1 MTRFHVTAILAAL
14 LGALAFALGSV
25 PLGIMVVAVFFI
37 LMGLGV
43 AIPQMRF
50 FGPFICR
57 GSGNRERPVVA
68 LTFDDG
74 PDARSTPALLDLLR
88 EAGVPAAFFCVG
100 RRVETSPEV
109 AQRIVHEGH
118 LLENH
123 SHLHSNATNFYTVA
137 RLKEEMSRAQAAIL
151 SATGTVPGMFRP
163 PIGLSN
169 PNIFRA
175 AQALGL
181 KVVGWSVRSLDT
193 RITDPERI
201 VARVLSGLKPG
212 GIILLHDGNIPV
224 ERLIP
229 TVKLLLDSLRARGY
243 EVVRL
248 DQLLK

>member
-1 MTRFHVTAILAAL
+1 MTRFHITGVAAVA

-25 PLGIMVVAVFFI
+25 PLGIVVVILFFI
-37 LMGLGV
+37 VMGLGV

-50 FGPFICR
+50 FGPFICHGPGDR
-57 GSGNRERPVVA
+57 ARPVVA

-88 EAGVPAAFFCVG
+88 QANVPVAFFCVG

-109 AQRIVHEGH
+109 AQRIVREGH

-137 RLKEEMSRAQAAIL
+137 SLERELTQAQAAIL
-151 SATGTVPGMFRP
+151 AATGTVPGLFRP

-175 AQALGL
+175 AQKLGL

-201 VARVLSGLKPG
+201 VARVLSRLKPG